1 MMRPSVVGQQPKPK
15 PKENTSAAGNPIG
28 GIQGTPIN
36 VKEQIKSAPKYSVS
50 NPATSARAS
59 SSKGGS
65 ATQEKT
71 TQQPRQSKQS
81 SSLTASTGPGQH
93 RPTSQSRLSNQSNN
107 KKKGVVAEK
116 NPNDSSILDLHKRT
130 LMNSDIMDEL
140 ELTDDIR
147 FDKDLKVQRENKAAR
162 TIQRWY
168 KSKMQDRMMREAEK
182 AISETRQL
190 LKLKKERLLKN
201 YA

>member
-1 MMRPSVVGQQPKPK
+1 M
-15 PKENTSAAGNPIG
+15 
-28 GIQGTPIN
+28 
-36 VKEQIKSAPKYSVS
+36 
-50 NPATSARAS
+50 
-59 SSKGGS
+59 
-65 ATQEKT
+65 
-71 TQQPRQSKQS
+71 
-81 SSLTASTGPGQH
+81 
-93 RPTSQSRLSNQSNN
+93 
-107 KKKGVVAEK
+107 AEK

-168 KSKMQDRMMREAEK
+168 KTKMQDRMMLEAEK
-182 AISETRQL
+182 AIFETRQL

-201 YA
+201 YAAVGDEAGVRDSITLVENILKESGSKNKDQTSLDYEKWHVDRPENFSLFAPASSSPTVPTASV

>member
-1 MMRPSVVGQQPKPK
+1 MRPSVVGQQPRPK

-50 NPATSARAS
+50 NPAASARAL

-182 AISETRQL
+182 AILETRQL